1 MEKMKALDE
10 IDRNFAIKS
19 EIKKEDLRFYD
30 IEQDPF
36 KIYGVFKENGQYRRL
51 PEAVA
56 GRVSSG
62 VAALHLNTAGGRVR
76 FKTNSPYIAIHAEM
90 NHIGK
95 MPHFT
100 LAGSAGFDLYI
111 NGEESRYAGT
121 FMPPFQI
128 DGGYESMIDFDAVK
142 MREIT
147 INFPLYSGVCALYIG
162 LADGSAVEEPA
173 PYTCEKP
180 VVYYGSSI
188 TQGGCASR
196 PGNSYQAVIARRLNC
211 NYINLGFSGSAK
223 GEKEIAEYIAQLDM
237 SVFVYDYDH
246 NAPDAAFLEATH
258 RPMFEQIRM
267 RQPELPVIMLTRP
280 NHVPGRQTDERIR
293 IVYNTYE
300 TAVQAGDQNVYFI
313 NGQEIFHYRDPD
325 MMTVDGTHPNDFGFW
340 CMAELIGARL
350 EKILNP

>member
-1 MEKMKALDE
+1 
-10 IDRNFAIKS
+10 
-19 EIKKEDLRFYD
+19 
-30 IEQDPF
+30 
-36 KIYGVFKENGQYRRL
+36 
-51 PEAVA
+51 
-56 GRVSSG
+56 
-62 VAALHLNTAGGRVR
+62 
-76 FKTNSPYIAIHAEM
+76 
-90 NHIGK
+90 
-95 MPHFT
+95 
-100 LAGSAGFDLYI
+100 
-111 NGEESRYAGT
+111 
-121 FMPPFQI
+121 MPPFQI
-128 DGGYESMIDFDAVK
+128 DGGYESVIDFDAVK

-211 NYINLGFSGSAK
+211 NYINLGFLGSAK

-267 RQPELPVIMLTRP
+267 RRPELPVIMLTRP

-325 MMTVDGTHPNDFGFW
+325 MMTVDGNAP
-340 CMAELIGARL
+340 
-350 EKILNP
+350 